1 MEKQEIVPPM
11 KNKMGRNTSW
21 EMTKVPL
28 SPIQALAN
36 LLNQYRGRTVVLTGA
51 GISTESGI
59 PDFRSPGTGLWNH
72 IDPMEYL
79 SVDALYAR
87 PQTFWKY
94 FAQVFGP
101 TLDAQPNAG
110 HIALAKLEKA
120 GYIHTIITQ
129 NIDGLHQKG
138 GAENVLEVHGHL
150 RTAHCRSCGCTYP
163 MEQALSQLSKEP
175 IPRCEKCGSSLRPD
189 VVLFGDMM
197 PVAFSQAVQAV
208 ETSQFMLVV
217 GSSLTVSPANT
228 LAFHVP
234 RLAIINRDPTPAE
247 GRADVVIHGSA
258 GDTLT
263 AVIRE
268 LGLDCV
274 N

>member
-1 MEKQEIVPPM
+1 
-11 KNKMGRNTSW
+11 
-21 EMTKVPL
+21 MTAT
-28 SPIQALAN
+28 PIQALAH
-36 LLNQYRGRTVVLTGA
+36 LLEQYRGQTVVLTGA
-51 GISTESGI
+51 GVSTESGI
-59 PDFRSPGTGLWNH
+59 PDFRSPGTGLWSH

-110 HIALAKLEKA
+110 HIALAALEQA
-120 GYIHTIITQ
+120 GYVHTIITQ
-129 NIDGLHQKG
+129 NIEGLHQKG
-138 GAENVLEVHGHL
+138 GADNVLEVHGHL
-150 RTAHCRSCGCTYP
+150 RTVHCRSCGRTYP
-163 MEQALSQLSKEP
+163 MEKALSQLPNEP
-175 IPRCEKCGSSLRPD
+175 VPRCEKCGHSVRPD

-208 ETSQFMLVV
+208 EKSQLLLVV

-228 LAFHVP
+228 LAFHTS
-234 RLAIINRDPTPAE
+234 RLAVINRDPTPAN
-247 GRADVVIHGSA
+247 GRADVVIYGTA

-263 AVIRE
+263 AITRE
-268 LGLDCV
+268 LGLDYV